1 MPLIGTSDRRLVITP
16 PQAKRPEKGG
26 ETEQPVARE
35 RLRGT
40 AAAWRDDGLKTRVVG
55 RRGQELMETP
65 CGPRIADSMCPISS
79 GACEAREEERR
90 EDASVADMPS
100 SLPPVASPVAGP
112 ARPEPVR
119 EQERIITLD
128 VLRGVAVLGIL
139 LVNIQTFNFTFSEF
153 STLSWREL
161 APIDAA
167 AKLFV
172 KFFAEFK
179 FITIFSLLFGMG
191 LAIQSRRAQ
200 QRGAPFA
207 RTYVRRLLI
216 LLLIGLAHGLLL
228 WYGDVLFL
236 YALVGLVAILF
247 RNVRPRTLLVV
258 AVCLFFVPFGLMG
271 GCVAIAPDQDLSS
284 PPDWE
289 KIAGDYERS
298 YTGSQ
303 DDPSYKATMKFYGFM
318 ADEKRIYQS
327 GAWGEMVA
335 HRAVIY
341 LLLINMANVIIIGWR
356 CLALF
361 LLGIYLVRGGFF
373 DDSDRHRRAYRW
385 FVIGGLAVGVP
396 MQVAAIIVE
405 NLGHRT
411 GLMSLTDTALVYVAT
426 VGMALAYVG
435 AISLLCRSPRWVDR
449 LRPFAA
455 VGRMALTNYLA
466 HSIVCGLIFYSYGL
480 GLFGTVGVATTLL
493 IVLLVYIAQLILC
506 PIWLRRF
513 RFGPMEWLWRSL
525 TYWRLQPMRR

>member
-1 MPLIGTSDRRLVITP
+1 MSEALP
-16 PQAKRPEKGG
+16 
-26 ETEQPVARE
+26 
-35 RLRGT
+35 
-40 AAAWRDDGLKTRVVG
+40 
-55 RRGQELMETP
+55 
-65 CGPRIADSMCPISS
+65 SM
-79 GACEAREEERR
+79 
-90 EDASVADMPS
+90 
-100 SLPPVASPVAGP
+100 PPVAAPVSLP
-112 ARPEPVR
+112 ARAEPVG
-119 EQERIITLD
+119 EQERIVTLD

-139 LVNIQTFNFTFSEF
+139 LVNILTFAFTFSEF
-153 STLSWREL
+153 STFAWREM

-167 AKLFV
+167 ARLFV

-191 LAIQSRRAQ
+191 LAIQNQRAR
-200 QRGAPFA
+200 QRSAPFA
-207 RTYVRRLLI
+207 RTYVRRLII

-228 WYGDVLFL
+228 WYGDVLCL
-236 YALVGLVAILF
+236 YAVVGLLAFLF
-247 RNVRPRTLLVV
+247 RNLRPRTLLIV

-271 GCVAIAPDQDLSS
+271 GCAAMSPGQDLSR

-289 KIAGDYERS
+289 EIAKEYDQS
-298 YTGSQ
+298 YPGSR

-327 GAWGEMVA
+327 GTWGEMVA

-341 LLLINMANVIIIGWR
+341 LLFLNMANLLVIGWR

-361 LLGIYLVRGGFF
+361 LLGMYLIRRGFF
-373 DDSDRHRRAYRW
+373 DDGERHRRLYKW
-385 FVIGGLAVGVP
+385 LVIGGLAVGVP

-405 NLGHRT
+405 DLGHRT
-411 GLMSLTDTALVYVAT
+411 GLMSLTDTALIYVAT
-426 VGMALAYVG
+426 VGVAMAYVG
-435 AISLLCRSPRWVDR
+435 AIALLCLRRQWVKR

-480 GLFGTVGVATTLL
+480 GLFGAVGVATTLL
-493 IVLLVYIAQLILC
+493 VVLLVYIAQLILC

-513 RFGPMEWLWRSL
+513 RFGPMEWLWRSA